1 MTARAPPDAALGPM
15 TPEMSACSAAPP
27 RGAPPPVPRT
37 LLLRDA
43 SLLLGPLALGPGRP
57 FDAAEFLGLWAA
69 RAPGLLELAVEVASR
84 DDAALEALSGA
95 LAPLLAA
102 AAPSLES
109 LRLGGRLSLDAAL
122 GALDLARFARLRS
135 VHLAGG
141 RPEGWGAA
149 AAARALAALPAL
161 ARLEVHFDS
170 DAEFRGD
177 VGLLEP
183 LAALTR
189 LEHLSLHFPLRS
201 ALPPA
206 GGPPAA
212 WSALSRLTALQLR
225 RCPLQQPSPPWLC
238 KMRALKHL
246 YWDPYLPVELEGRA
260 PECLSSLVGLE
271 TLYLECRP
279 PLAVLATL
287 TALQRLTLTWRGGGA
302 AAPPRAPA
310 PAEWAWMAPLSRLVS
325 LRLQGAGLTEL
336 PEPARHLSALTRLS
350 LMCNALRELPAGPYL
365 QRLRAL
371 HLGGNLVHRFPPAL
385 RVATELRALHLAN
398 QRAGGAAPPS
408 VAADARQRLV
418 LTADDV
424 AALLAMPRLAVVVAG
439 SAQLRVAV
447 GGGLQ
452 RGVDWLQRVL
462 RARAGGGPRL
472 ATNELLYEL
481 ESLEVF
487 RVAPLEEEEAAS
499 AAAEEGAAE

>member
-1 MTARAPPDAALGPM
+1 
-15 TPEMSACSAAPP
+15 MSYSPCSAAPP
-27 RGAPPPVPRT
+27 RGAPPPAPRT

-43 SLLLGPLALGPGRP
+43 SLLLGPPAPGPGRP
-57 FDAAEFLGLWAA
+57 FDAAEFLGLWVA
-69 RAPGLLELAVEVASR
+69 RAPGLLELAVEAASR
-84 DDAALEALSGA
+84 DDAALAAPSAA

-135 VHLAGG
+135 VRLAGG
-141 RPEGWGAA
+141 RPEGYAG
-149 AAARALAALPAL
+149 AARALAGLPAL

-170 DAEFRGD
+170 DAELRGD
-177 VGLLEP
+177 AGLLEP
-183 LAALTR
+183 LAALAR

-225 RCPLQQPSPPWLC
+225 RCPLQRPSPPWLC
-238 KMRALKHL
+238 AMRALKHL

-260 PECLSSLVGLE
+260 PECLSSLAGLE

-279 PLAVLATL
+279 PLAVPATL

-310 PAEWAWMAPLSRLVS
+310 PADWAWMAPLSRLVS

-336 PEPARHLSALTRLS
+336 PEPARRLSALTRLS
-350 LMCNALRELPAGPYL
+350 LMCNALRELPPGPYL

-385 RVATELRALHLAN
+385 RAATELRALHLAN
-398 QRAGGAAPPS
+398 QRAGAAAPPS

-447 GGGLQ
+447 GGGRE
-452 RGVDWLQRVL
+452 RGFDWLQRAL

-472 ATNELLYEL
+472 TTNELLYEL

-499 AAAEEGAAE
+499 AAAEAAAG